1 MSNGEQDNSTIS
13 EPVQA
18 LASKTQKTKRMNP
31 TPRSRAEM
39 VERGYQVATV
49 EYYNAFT
56 RRKHDLFNCID
67 LLCIGNGETVAVQ
80 VTSRDNISSRRH
92 KIEENE
98 AYPEMLRSGWRILIH
113 GWDKEDGKWRLKEVE
128 L

>member
-1 MSNGEQDNSTIS
+1 MSVGKTDDSTI
-13 EPVQA
+13 PDAVQA
-18 LASKTQKTKRMNP
+18 IVPQKKKKSTNL
-31 TPRSRAEM
+31 TPRSMAEM
-39 VERGYQVATV
+39 RERGYQVATV
-49 EYYNAFT
+49 EYFNAFT
-56 RRKHDLFNCID
+56 RRKHDLFGCID

-98 AYPEMLRSGWRILIH
+98 AYPEMLRSGWKILIH
-113 GWDKEDGKWRLKEVE
+113 GWDKDGSRWRLKEVE

>member
-1 MSNGEQDNSTIS
+1 MSVGKTDDSTIS
-13 EPVQA
+13 DAVQA
-18 LASKTQKTKRMNP
+18 IVPQKKKKSTNL
-31 TPRSRAEM
+31 TPRSMAEM
-39 VERGYQVATV
+39 RERGYQVATV
-49 EYYNAFT
+49 EYFNAFT
-56 RRKHDLFNCID
+56 RRKHDLFGCID

-98 AYPEMLRSGWRILIH
+98 AYPEMLRSGWKILIH
-113 GWDKEDGKWRLKEVE
+113 GWDKDGSRWRLKEVE

>member
-1 MSNGEQDNSTIS
+1 MSVGKTDDSTILDA
-13 EPVQA
+13 VQA
-18 LASKTQKTKRMNP
+18 IVPQKKKKSANL
-31 TPRSRAEM
+31 TPRSMAEM
-39 VERGYQVATV
+39 RERGYQVATV
-49 EYYNAFT
+49 EYFNAFT
-56 RRKHDLFNCID
+56 RRKHDLFGCID

-98 AYPEMLRSGWRILIH
+98 AYPEMLRSGWKILIH
-113 GWDKEDGKWRLKEVE
+113 GWDKDGSRWRLKEVE